1 MGYSWQRSSKAT
13 GAQVFTL
20 ITACQGLQSLD
31 LQLYWRVGNQTSAS
45 GLPGFKESL
54 VAIQGLKKLTVR
66 VENMPTGYDGV
77 GGYGISLHEKTKQ
90 LRDELENL
98 FEEHLKKARSTT

>member
-31 LQLYWRVGNQTSAS
+31 FQLHRRLGNQTSAL

-54 VAIQGLKKLTVR
+54 VAIQGLKKLTIR
-66 VENMPTGYDGV
+66 VESMPAGYSGL
-77 GGYGISLHEKTKQ
+77 GGYGISPNEKTKQ

-98 FEEHLKKARSTT
+98 YEEHLKKARSTT